1 MPVALPVPGAV
12 GVKALVVDDEP
23 HIVELLKA
31 CLEEEGYEVDGAG
44 TASQALDLI
53 RRTSYDFMVLDIM
66 LPDMD
71 GIMAHERIRA
81 LDPALARK
89 TIFVS
94 GWVKSPEIREYLTS
108 IGSFLPKPFSVE
120 HLVEIARRFS
130 SQN

>member
-1 MPVALPVPGAV
+1 MPVALPISGAP

-23 HIVELLKA
+23 HIVELLKE
-31 CLEEEGYEVDGAG
+31 CLEEEGYEVDGAA

-53 RRTSYDFMVLDIM
+53 RRTSYDFMILDIM

-81 LDPALARK
+81 LDPDLARK

-108 IGSFLPKPFSVE
+108 IGSFLPKPFSIDE
-120 HLVEIARRFS
+120 LVGIARRFS
-130 SQN
+130 SSN